1 MDAVSKMRVIE
12 RERVK
17 MMRSLSRV
25 MKAYVDEL
33 PLFVKAGFDIVD
45 NEVVISLDVNRSE
58 LENYNIEDYEVRRKR
73 V

>member
-17 MMRSLSRV
+17 MMRSLARV

>member
-1 MDAVSKMRVIE
+1 MDAVSKMRMIE

-33 PLFVKAGFDIVD
+33 PSFVKAGFNIVD

>member
-17 MMRSLSRV
+17 MMRSLARV

-33 PLFVKAGFDIVD
+33 PPFVKAGFDIVD
-45 NEVVISLDVNRSE
+45 NEVVISLDVNRNE